1 MYPNPATNYV
11 NVEVTADDAQE
22 FSAKVVNMMGK
33 TAYTDVF
40 GHNGGTE
47 LYQIPVN
54 DLAKGVYFLHL
65 NSSNGSHVQKFVVE

>member
-1 MYPNPATNYV
+1 
-11 NVEVTADDAQE
+11 
-22 FSAKVVNMMGK
+22 MGK
-33 TAYTDVF
+33 TVYTDVF